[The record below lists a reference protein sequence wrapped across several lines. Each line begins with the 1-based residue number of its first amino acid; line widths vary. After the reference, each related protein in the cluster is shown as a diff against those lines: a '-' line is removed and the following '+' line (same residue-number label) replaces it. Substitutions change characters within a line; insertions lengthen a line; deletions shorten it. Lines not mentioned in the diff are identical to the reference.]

1 MRISDWSSDVW
12 LFRSG
17 RVAIETKKRHRGGED
32 AAALVLRFVQNLA
45 RRRCDDRVN
54 LWRFLGAEMIGRYH
68 PAQRRGERALRIG
81 QEGRDARERLFLFGI
96 EHVEDRSDAQLG
108 RASRREKVWQDM

>member
-54 LWRFLGAEMIGRYH
+54 LWRFLGAEMIGRYRSEE
-68 PAQRRGERALRIG
+68 RRVGKECVSTCRYRWSPDHSKKNI
-81 QEGRDARERLFLFGI
+81 RVRYTDSI
-96 EHVEDRSDAQLG
+96 Y
-108 RASRREKVWQDM
+108 ASPTSVHYHTTA